1 MNPIIF
7 DVTYQKK
14 TEIDS
19 IKLSPESEFQQL
31 KIMLC
36 GKYKIFDP
44 SKLYIYHKNALLI
57 PTDDTQKLK
66 EIFKSKKIKI
76 EISNTPLAKFV
87 RSTTPDTTSTPNIHL
102 CKCNSNAVYL
112 CEKCEEFI
120 CDFCLKQK
128 KHITHNKDVIK
139 LDEYSKYVK
148 KTIKEMAG
156 KLDEKIIN
164 DEAYKFLKYWS
175 YDKEKEIKSIDDKY
189 EFIKKL
195 LEDIKQMEI
204 DYLIF
209 LNEGNDYDTLK
220 QKIIETINLFSN
232 FDINEQNVTI
242 EEIIKQKKILVN
254 ISNDLFT
261 RYNKIKFQLLNYTKN
276 LKELQAFNEIFQKMI
291 QEKFNFIKKKILLV
305 NNNIQSM
312 SILGRESI
320 LNNRYMTL
328 NNDILNNTTSNNLDD
343 KSNLNGNVSFNKDK
357 SIKLILEEEKNKT
370 TNGSNNNKLI
380 SVKLNTNTYK
390 IKRTSNNNFS
400 PKINRKNNNKYNS
413 SSKVSGVIKIPELL
427 EQKSTFQDKNKKLK
441 NIFSFP
447 KLDTSLNTSNK
458 NSNLNIKGNTLYKSL
473 QFSPQTRS
481 LNNINNINIYSHNK
495 SHEHLLF
502 KLKNRLKI
510 LIFSYENQNFTEKN
524 YVDKSNF
531 KKELTSEKDIIQLN
545 LNNKLYLLSGKKH
558 NKLYCYEYQS
568 NSIYFI
574 NNTNYSHYLG
584 AFVYCP
590 KNKILYLLGG
600 NSQPGC
606 EIYFPNN
613 QSIISNFNSSTTT
626 LNKYPQKKTFWKKI
640 PDLNEERQEFTSM
653 YFNDYIYVFF
663 GFSHLRGKNLSSIER
678 INVDQ
683 NDKFEVV
690 YINEQITLS
699 SLSCALYYP
708 EFDHGWEKEG
718 ILLLGGF
725 DGEKYVE
732 NSLVFTPDKM
742 KIRECDVIIPN
753 ITKHFQFLFHQESN
767 FIQLDINNSA
777 QFIFDMKNNVHVLT
791 KDSYELLSEVQ

>member
-242 EEIIKQKKILVN
+242 EEIIKQKKNLVN

-291 QEKFNFIKKKILLV
+291 QEKFNFIKKK
-305 NNNIQSM
+305 
-312 SILGRESI
+312 
-320 LNNRYMTL
+320 
-328 NNDILNNTTSNNLDD
+328 
-343 KSNLNGNVSFNKDK
+343 
-357 SIKLILEEEKNKT
+357 
-370 TNGSNNNKLI
+370 
-380 SVKLNTNTYK
+380 
-390 IKRTSNNNFS
+390 
-400 PKINRKNNNKYNS
+400 
-413 SSKVSGVIKIPELL
+413 
-427 EQKSTFQDKNKKLK
+427 
-441 NIFSFP
+441 
-447 KLDTSLNTSNK
+447 
-458 NSNLNIKGNTLYKSL
+458 
-473 QFSPQTRS
+473 
-481 LNNINNINIYSHNK
+481 
-495 SHEHLLF
+495 
-502 KLKNRLKI
+502 
-510 LIFSYENQNFTEKN
+510 
-524 YVDKSNF
+524 
-531 KKELTSEKDIIQLN
+531 
-545 LNNKLYLLSGKKH
+545 
-558 NKLYCYEYQS
+558 
-568 NSIYFI
+568 
-574 NNTNYSHYLG
+574 
-584 AFVYCP
+584 
-590 KNKILYLLGG
+590 
-600 NSQPGC
+600 
-606 EIYFPNN
+606 
-613 QSIISNFNSSTTT
+613 
-626 LNKYPQKKTFWKKI
+626 
-640 PDLNEERQEFTSM
+640 
-653 YFNDYIYVFF
+653 
-663 GFSHLRGKNLSSIER
+663 
-678 INVDQ
+678 
-683 NDKFEVV
+683 
-690 YINEQITLS
+690 
-699 SLSCALYYP
+699 YY
-708 EFDHGWEKEG
+708 
-718 ILLLGGF
+718 
-725 DGEKYVE
+725 
-732 NSLVFTPDKM
+732 
-742 KIRECDVIIPN
+742 
-753 ITKHFQFLFHQESN
+753 
-767 FIQLDINNSA
+767 
-777 QFIFDMKNNVHVLT
+777 
-791 KDSYELLSEVQ
+791 

>member
-36 GKYKIFDP
+36 GKYKIFDS

-66 EIFKSKKIKI
+66 EIFKSKKVKI
-76 EISNTPLAKFV
+76 EISNTPLTKFV
-87 RSTTPDTTSTPNIHL
+87 KNITPDTTTPDGHL
-102 CKCNSNAVYL
+102 CKCNSNAVFL

-120 CDFCLKQK
+120 CDFCYKQK

-148 KTIKEMAG
+148 NSVKEMAG

-189 EFIKKL
+189 DFLKKL

-209 LNEGNDYDTLK
+209 LNEGNDYDILK

-242 EEIIKQKKILVN
+242 EEIIKQKKNLVN
-254 ISNDLFT
+254 ISNDLFN

-276 LKELQAFNEIFQKMI
+276 LKEIQAFNEMFQKMI
-291 QEKFNFIKKKILLV
+291 QEKFNFIKKRITSV
-305 NNNIQSM
+305 NNNLQSM
-312 SILGRESI
+312 SILGRESV
-320 LNNRYMTL
+320 LNNKYMTL
-328 NNDILNNTTSNNLDD
+328 NNEGLNNTTLLNNIDD
-343 KSNLNGNVSFNKDK
+343 KSNLNGNISFNKDK
-357 SIKLILEEEKNKT
+357 NSKLILEEEKNK
-370 TNGSNNNKLI
+370 SSHINNKLI

-390 IKRTSNNNFS
+390 LKRANNNLS
-400 PKINRKNNNKYNS
+400 PKVNRKNNNKYNS
-413 SSKVSGVIKIPELL
+413 TSKINGVIKIPELL
-427 EQKSTFQDKNKKLK
+427 DQKGTIRDKNKKLK
-441 NIFSFP
+441 NILSSP
-447 KLDTSLNTSNK
+447 KLDISINSTNK
-458 NSNLNIKGNTLYKSL
+458 NSNLNIKGKNLYKSL

-481 LNNINNINIYSHNK
+481 LNNINIYSHNK
-495 SHEHLLF
+495 QHEHLLF

-524 YVDKSNF
+524 YVDRSNF

-558 NKLYCYEYQS
+558 NRLYCYEHQS
-568 NSIYFI
+568 NSIYFV

-590 KNKILYLLGG
+590 KNKNLYLLGG

-606 EIYFPNN
+606 EIYLPN
-613 QSIISNFNSSTTT
+613 QSITSNFNSSTTT
-626 LNKYPQKKTFWKKI
+626 LNKYSTKKTFWKKI

-678 INVDQ
+678 INVDK
-683 NDKFEVV
+683 NDKFDVV

-699 SLSCALYYP
+699 SLSCALYHP

-725 DGEKYVE
+725 DGEKYIE